1 MVGSRTAAKRK
12 LRKPQR
18 ANART
23 MRRIPTDA
31 ERKFW
36 WRVRDRRLGGYK
48 FKRQFLIG
56 PYIADFACLERKLI
70 VELDGGQHATQ
81 ISYDN
86 RRSDFLRAQGFHI
99 LRFWNTDVLS
109 NLDDIVEIVLQALSA
124 PLTLPS
130 PPEGERGS

>member
-1 MVGSRTAAKRK
+1 M
-12 LRKPQR
+12 
-18 ANART
+18 
-23 MRRIPTDA
+23 

-48 FKRQFLIG
+48 FKRQLLIG

-81 ISYDN
+81 LGYDS
-86 RRSDFLRAQGFHI
+86 RRSDFLRSQGFHI
-99 LRFWNTDVLS
+99 LRFWNTEVLT
-109 NLDDIVEIVLQALSA
+109 NMDGVMETVFQALETA

-130 PPEGERGS
+130 PPEGERG